1 MGCYLSNP
9 YVYPWPW
16 FGGLRHSSSADCQGK
31 ERMEFGRRKPLSL
44 LELCVRKAIDNLR
57 YMESVDG
64 VEMDLLKRILPH
76 CTLEHLTNIE
86 KNTKVSQFP

>member
-1 MGCYLSNP
+1 M
-9 YVYPWPW
+9 
-16 FGGLRHSSSADCQGK
+16 
-31 ERMEFGRRKPLSL
+31 SL

-86 KNTKVSQFP
+86 KNTEVKPIPIASASLATSPAFVLNPFLEIGLL

>member
-1 MGCYLSNP
+1 
-9 YVYPWPW
+9 
-16 FGGLRHSSSADCQGK
+16 
-31 ERMEFGRRKPLSL
+31 MEFGRKKPLSL
-44 LELCVRKAIDNLR
+44 LGLCVRKAIDNLR

>member
-1 MGCYLSNP
+1 
-9 YVYPWPW
+9 
-16 FGGLRHSSSADCQGK
+16 
-31 ERMEFGRRKPLSL
+31 LSL